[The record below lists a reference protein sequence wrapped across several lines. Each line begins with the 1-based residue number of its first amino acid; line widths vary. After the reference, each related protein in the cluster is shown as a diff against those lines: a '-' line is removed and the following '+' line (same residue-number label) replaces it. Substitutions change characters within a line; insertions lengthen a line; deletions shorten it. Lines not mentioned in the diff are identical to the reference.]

1 MDQIIKIVFA
11 CNGFV
16 FGGYVRDMLYGC
28 SPKDIDCYIPPDQ
41 NTWFWLALLNHFKS
55 FTVER
60 IDSYCGEAPDF
71 SHHMFLQRLVVL
83 PPTPPVW
90 QYDSLCAERIQIDV
104 VDSPNPDL
112 VPDFD
117 VNMLKM
123 DRNGIEVMNNRADI
137 LTVLKNIRSKQAVMF
152 PTCSSYRRRK
162 MENRGWK
169 VLV

>member
-41 NTWFWLALLNHFKS
+41 HNAFWMALLNRFKS

-60 IDSYCGEAPDF
+60 VDSYGRLVGDAPFF
-71 SHHMFLQRLVVL
+71 SHQMFLQRLVVVL
-83 PPTPPVW
+83 FDLRKGMPEHVHV
-90 QYDSLCAERIQIDV
+90 DV

-123 DRNGIEVMNNRADI
+123 DRNGIGVMNNRVNI
-137 LTVLKNIRSKQAVMF
+137 LTVLANIRSKQAAMF

-169 VLV
+169 VL